1 MSLKASNQAAR
12 PLKNEPVAPN
22 TFPVAS
28 GTGGIISRETDWMRV
43 SIS

>member
-22 TFPVAS
+22 TLPVAP
-28 GTGGIISRETDWMRV
+28 GTGGIISRETD
-43 SIS
+43 